1 MWHLRILFLKFWE
14 ICTES
19 GAYFVLS
26 GESGLMTSVFILQN
40 PTFLCTNTS
49 LMFTDLE
56 GTSFSKPSHVLQ
68 ERHQLFITKSSSS
81 EVSWHLYTSLSFS
94 TVSLQ
99 KHNTERT
106 EWNKQLQKHST
117 VSVGLFLLRFQF
129 WAHRCCWHVQ
139 LGGNTHHLKG
149 RWSSAATCGHW
160 TVLQQQCDHCLH
172 AAVNISAA
180 PPAATA

>member
-1 MWHLRILFLKFWE
+1 MHTLFCQVNLDSWLQYLFCKIL
-14 ICTES
+14 
-19 GAYFVLS
+19 LS
-26 GESGLMTSVFILQN
+26 CVQILLWCSQISREHHFPN
-40 PTFLCTNTS
+40 PHMS
-49 LMFTDLE
+49 SRSDS
-56 GTSFSKPSHVLQ
+56 SF
-68 ERHQLFITKSSSS
+68 FITKSSSS
-81 EVSWHLYTSLSFS
+81 KMSWHLYTSLSFS

-172 AAVNISAA
+172 AAVNISSA

>member
-1 MWHLRILFLKFWE
+1 MWQLRILFLKFWG
-14 ICTES
+14 ICMSLVHTLFCQVNLDS
-19 GAYFVLS
+19 WLQYLFCKILLSCVQILLWCSQIS
-26 GESGLMTSVFILQN
+26 GEHHFPNPHMSFRSV
-40 PTFLCTNTS
+40 
-49 LMFTDLE
+49 
-56 GTSFSKPSHVLQ
+56 TSFSSPSHPAL
-68 ERHQLFITKSSSS
+68 RWADTFTPF
-81 EVSWHLYTSLSFS
+81 LSFS

-99 KHNTERT
+99 KHNT

>member
-1 MWHLRILFLKFWE
+1 MHTLFCQVNLDSWLQYLFCKIL
-14 ICTES
+14 
-19 GAYFVLS
+19 LS
-26 GESGLMTSVFILQN
+26 CVQILLWCSQISREHHYPN
-40 PTFLCTNTS
+40 RHMS
-49 LMFTDLE
+49 SRSDS
-56 GTSFSKPSHVLQ
+56 SF
-68 ERHQLFITKSSSS
+68 FITKSSSS
-81 EVSWHLYTSLSFS
+81 KVSWHLYTFLSFS

-99 KHNTERT
+99 KQNTERT

-180 PPAATA
+180 PPAATV